1 MQTRLELVLEEHGGR
16 QRLLAPAV
24 GQLTLAHA
32 AGEVLVEGQD
42 CGTLLVLGRAHTLVA
57 PAGTRGRI
65 ANAPPERLH
74 APLSFGASVYE
85 LEPLGAGPATARAE
99 AELARTASALV
110 LRSPQT
116 GRFYHRPSPGEP
128 AFVEA
133 GQAIGE
139 GQPVGL
145 IEVMKTFTHVTHRAS
160 GALPANVR
168 VVRYLVGDGADV
180 KQGQPLVEYAS
191 P

>member
-1 MQTRLELVLEEHGGR
+1 MTERVELLLEERDGR
-16 QRLLAPAV
+16 QRLSAPAV
-24 GQLTLAHA
+24 GLLTGAHA
-32 AGEVLVEGQD
+32 AGELLVEGQD

-74 APLSFGASVYE
+74 APLSFGTCVYE
-85 LEPLGAGPATARAE
+85 LEPLSAEPAAARAQ
-99 AELARTASALV
+99 AELARTSSALV

-116 GRFYHRPSPGEP
+116 GRFYHRPGPGEP

-133 GQAIGE
+133 GRAIGE

-145 IEVMKTFTHVTHRAS
+145 IEVMKTFTHVVHRAS
-160 GALPANVR
+160 GALPASVR
-168 VVRYLVGDGADV
+168 VVRYLVADGADV
-180 KQGQPLVEYAS
+180 KQGQPLVEYESA
-191 P
+191 